1 MLLNSKIVNK
11 GSKLANFRL
20 LSVNGRLITKKDVLK
35 TNGVVVAFI
44 CNHCPYVK
52 DIIDRIVED
61 FRELEK
67 LNVGSIAIMSNDVEH
82 YPEDSYENMK
92 EFSKLN
98 KFKFHY
104 LYDEEQ
110 KAAKRFGAVCTP
122 DFFCFDNNQ
131 ELFYRGR
138 LDNLKYKS
146 KEKKLRKKELLN
158 AFKLKIDKN
167 KTETEQHS
175 SMGCSI
181 KWKKTK

>member
-11 GSKLANFRL
+11 GSRL
-20 LSVNGRLITKKDVLK
+20 KPFSLFSVNGGLITEKDVMK
-35 TNGVVVAFI
+35 ANGIVVAFI

-61 FRELEK
+61 FNELEK
-67 LNVGSIAIMSNDVEH
+67 LNVGTIAIMPNDAES
-82 YPEDSYENMK
+82 YPEDSFENMK
-92 EFSKLN
+92 KFSKLN

-110 KAAKRFGAVCTP
+110 NVAESYGAVCTP

-131 ELFYRGR
+131 ILFYRGR

-146 KEKKLRKKELLN
+146 KEKKIRKKELLQ

-167 KTETEQHS
+167 ETEVEQHS

-181 KWKKTK
+181 KWKKTN